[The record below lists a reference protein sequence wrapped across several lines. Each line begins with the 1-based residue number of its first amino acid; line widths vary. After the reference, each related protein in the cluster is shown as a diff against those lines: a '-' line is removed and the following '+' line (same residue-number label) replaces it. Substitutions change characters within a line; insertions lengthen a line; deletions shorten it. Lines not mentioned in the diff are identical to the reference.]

1 MPTCESSKV
10 ETMIAVVTHPAPG
23 SAHHRAP
30 PPQASCVGPLCP
42 PCVWVPLP
50 HCPFDLSWGLL
61 PQTPSL
67 TTILS
72 SLSTIWKP
80 IIYYW
85 VHLCRQIL
93 FSTVSGRRGS
103 CWGPVPSTGH
113 GGAPM
118 VGEGRN
124 PLLNL
129 VCSHVSHLAAPTK
142 PTSSIRT
149 SFPLSTFL
157 FVSSCQISKQ
167 SGITR
172 PKFEIFSPG

>member
-1 MPTCESSKV
+1 
-10 ETMIAVVTHPAPG
+10 
-23 SAHHRAP
+23 
-30 PPQASCVGPLCP
+30 
-42 PCVWVPLP
+42 
-50 HCPFDLSWGLL
+50 
-61 PQTPSL
+61 
-67 TTILS
+67 
-72 SLSTIWKP
+72 
-80 IIYYW
+80 
-85 VHLCRQIL
+85 
-93 FSTVSGRRGS
+93 
-103 CWGPVPSTGH
+103 
-113 GGAPM
+113 M

-172 PKFEIFSPG
+172 PKFEIFSPGLKKIQFYSGISATASICLSCYPKRVSGCCCSVAESCLIVRDSMDCSTPGFPVLHLSRSLLKLVSIELVMPSNHLVLCCLLLLLPSIFPSIRDFINELTFCIRWPKY